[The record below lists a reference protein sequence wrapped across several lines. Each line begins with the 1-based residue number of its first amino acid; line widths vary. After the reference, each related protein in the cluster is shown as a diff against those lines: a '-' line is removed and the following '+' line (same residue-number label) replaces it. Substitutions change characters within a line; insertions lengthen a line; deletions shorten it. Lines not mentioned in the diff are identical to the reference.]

1 MRAFAVNLALK
12 LKGADI
18 QGAKGGA
25 FHILR
30 TAVCMVIACGA
41 HGAAGEPARALV
53 TKVHR
58 TFAHD
63 VTAFTQGLVWWQ
75 GKLYESTGR
84 RGHSE
89 LRRIDPQTGAV
100 ERRVA
105 IPVFFFGEG
114 LARADDRLAMLTW
127 QAGQVFFFNLATL
140 QRLSATRR
148 YRGEGWG
155 LCHDGARFVMSDGS
169 DRLTFRDTDSFAPVG
184 QVRVR
189 LDGAPLA
196 GLNEL
201 ECVDDGVYANV
212 FGEDYLVRVDAA
224 TGRVTHR
231 VDAAGL
237 LDADAARNA
246 DVLNGIAYNPEAQR
260 FYITGKLW
268 PLMFEVTFEPVPAQ
282 PVPEAAP
289 AN

>member
-1 MRAFAVNLALK
+1 MRAFTVNLALK

-25 FHILR
+25 FHILH

-58 TFAHD
+58 AFAHD

-127 QAGQVFFFNLATL
+127 KAGQVFFFNLATL
-140 QRLSATRR
+140 ERLSATRR

-169 DRLTFRDTDSFAPVG
+169 DRLTFRDTDSFAAVG

-212 FGEDYLVRVDAA
+212 FGEDYLVRVGAA

-237 LDADAARNA
+237 LDADAARDA

-268 PLMFEVTFEPVPAQ
+268 PLMFEVTFEPAPAQ